1 MKSTTW
7 LDFAPKQPTFDF
19 KSMSEMKLGVQS
31 AKFFD
36 NDMPDLQP
44 EYELSSSTRLRKLQK
59 FGKIWVGA
67 MSLSHPL
74 KN

>member
-1 MKSTTW
+1 
-7 LDFAPKQPTFDF
+7 
-19 KSMSEMKLGVQS
+19 MKLGVQS

-59 FGKIWVGA
+59 FGKI
-67 MSLSHPL
+67 
-74 KN
+74 